1 MHRAVVG
8 TLVVLAAL
16 GGMAGVGGATHPAP
30 SAATQAMDVAQEPV
44 LAAEN
49 ETVTTTATESSLFAK
64 AKKVGF
70 FFVRF
75 GPSIFVVTFLAWI
88 LLGRE

>member
-1 MHRAVVG
+1 MHPAVVG

-16 GGMAGVGGATHPAP
+16 GGMAVAGGATHPAP
-30 SAATQAMDVAQEPV
+30 SAATPTMDIAEESVH
-44 LAAEN
+44 AAEN
-49 ETVTTTATESSLFAK
+49 ETVTTGTESSLVSK